1 MFKLKMATL
10 SQYLKKKKTAIFCC
24 LCGQEKVEEFTLG
37 QVKPRLAFPFP
48 HASLN

>member
-1 MFKLKMATL
+1 MFKLKMTTL
-10 SQYLKKKKTAIFCC
+10 SQKKKTAIFYC
-24 LCGQEKVEEFTLG
+24 LCGQEKVEEFTLS